1 MDYCFLNTSLLMSNT
16 HFPSM
21 TTIKG
26 KTILLTGASRGIG
39 AFIARELAKKQATV
53 ICVSR
58 SQSGLERICSEI
70 DDLGGKGIGVIFDVS
85 KVERMPELMYEIK
98 QLTGSF
104 NVDILINNAGI
115 EICRAFKNYSLKDIQ
130 LVLSVNL
137 IAAIELTR
145 LVLPNMLN
153 KRSGHIVN
161 IASFATQKGHPYD
174 SIYSASKAGLLMWA
188 DALRDE
194 LASTDI
200 VVSNICP
207 GYSQKELFADKNMS
221 AAPLTEDSSTPQNV
235 ATAVYQAIENNGS
248 QMVVNNNFFTRNMTK
263 LKFAVEQF
271 LPKFGD
277 TANRD
282 VDVNNLNNLNKNSNQ
297 SQQNSKENLII
308 NKTD

>member
-1 MDYCFLNTSLLMSNT
+1 MSNT
-16 HFPSM
+16 QFRPM

-26 KTILLTGASRGIG
+26 KTISLTGASRGIG

-70 DDLGGKGIGVIFDVS
+70 DDLGGKGVGIIFDVS

-104 NVDILINNAGI
+104 NVDILVNNAGI
-115 EICRAFKNYSLKDIQ
+115 EIYRSFQNYSLKDIQ

-153 KRSGHIVN
+153 KGSGHIVN

-174 SIYSASKAGLLMWA
+174 SVYSASKAGLLMWA

-194 LASTDI
+194 LAPTDI
-200 VVSNICP
+200 IVSNICP
-207 GYSQKELFADKNMS
+207 GYSERGLFADNNMS
-221 AAPLTEDSSTPQNV
+221 AAQVTAASSTPQNV

-248 QMVVNNNFFTRNMTK
+248 QMVVNENFFTRNMTK
-263 LKFAVEQF
+263 LKFALEQF
-271 LPKFGD
+271 LPNFGD
-277 TANRD
+277 AANQ
-282 VDVNNLNNLNKNSNQ
+282 VEDVNNLNKIPNQ
-297 SQQNSKENLII
+297 SQQNSKENLVISE
-308 NKTD
+308 TD

>member
-1 MDYCFLNTSLLMSNT
+1 MSNT
-16 HFPSM
+16 QFRPM

-26 KTILLTGASRGIG
+26 KTIILTGASRGIG

-104 NVDILINNAGI
+104 NVDILVNNAGI
-115 EICRAFKNYSLKDIQ
+115 EIYRSFQNYSLKDIQ

-145 LVLPNMLN
+145 LVLPDMLN
-153 KRSGHIVN
+153 KGTGHIVN
-161 IASFATQKGHPYD
+161 ITSFSTQKGHPYD
-174 SIYSASKAGLLMWA
+174 SVYSASKAGLLMWA

-194 LASTDI
+194 LAPTDI
-200 VVSNICP
+200 IVSNICP
-207 GYSQKELFADKNMS
+207 GYSERGLFADNTMS
-221 AAPLTEDSSTPQNV
+221 ATQVTEASSTPQNV

-248 QMVVNNNFFTRNMTK
+248 QMVVNENFFTRNMTK
-263 LKFAVEQF
+263 LKFAFEQF
-271 LPKFGD
+271 LPNFGD
-277 TANRD
+277 AANQ
-282 VDVNNLNNLNKNSNQ
+282 VEDVNNLNKIPNQ
-297 SQQNSKENLII
+297 SQRNSKEKLVI
-308 NKTD
+308 NETD

>member
-1 MDYCFLNTSLLMSNT
+1 MSNT
-16 HFPSM
+16 QFRPM

-26 KTILLTGASRGIG
+26 KTIILTGASRGIG

-85 KVERMPELMYEIK
+85 KVEKMPELMYEIK

-104 NVDILINNAGI
+104 NVDILVNNAGI
-115 EICRAFKNYSLKDIQ
+115 EIYRSFQNYSLKDIQ

-174 SIYSASKAGLLMWA
+174 SVYSASKAGLLMWA

-194 LASTDI
+194 LAPTDI
-200 VVSNICP
+200 IVSNICP
-207 GYSQKELFADKNMS
+207 GYSQRGLFADNNAS
-221 AAPLTEDSSTPQNV
+221 AAPLTAASSTPQNV
-235 ATAVYQAIENNGS
+235 ATAVYQAIENNGR
-248 QMVVNNNFFTRNMTK
+248 QMVVNENFFTRNMTK
-263 LKFAVEQF
+263 LKFAFEQF
-271 LPKFGD
+271 LPYF
-277 TANRD
+277 RD
-282 VDVNNLNNLNKNSNQ
+282 ADNQVEDINNLNKIPNQ
-297 SQQNSKENLII
+297 SQQNSKEKLVVNE
-308 NKTD
+308 TD

>member
-1 MDYCFLNTSLLMSNT
+1 
-16 HFPSM
+16 M

-26 KTILLTGASRGIG
+26 KTIILTGASRGIG
-39 AFIARELAKKQATV
+39 ALIARELAKKQATI

-58 SQSGLERICSEI
+58 SQSALERICTEI
-70 DDLGGKGIGVIFDVS
+70 DDLGGKGIGVVFDVS

-104 NVDILINNAGI
+104 NVDILVNNAGI
-115 EICRAFKNYSLKDIQ
+115 EIYRSFKNYSLQDIQ

-137 IAAIELTR
+137 ISAIELTR
-145 LVLPNMLN
+145 LVLPNML
-153 KRSGHIVN
+153 KKGSGHIVN

-194 LASTDI
+194 LAPTNI
-200 VVSNICP
+200 IVSNISP
-207 GYSQKELFADKNMS
+207 GYSQQKLFADVNMS
-221 AAPLTEDSSTPQNV
+221 AAPVTEDISTPQNV

-248 QMVVNNNFFTRNMTK
+248 QIVVNENFFTRNMTK

-277 TANRD
+277 AENQSA
-282 VDVNNLNNLNKNSNQ
+282 DVNNLHHLNKMSNK
-297 SQQNSKENLII
+297 SQDNSKEKLVI
-308 NKTD
+308 NETEQSKKSI

>member
-1 MDYCFLNTSLLMSNT
+1 MSNT
-16 HFPSM
+16 QFRPM

-26 KTILLTGASRGIG
+26 KTIVLTGASRGIG

-104 NVDILINNAGI
+104 NVDILVNNAGI
-115 EICRAFKNYSLKDIQ
+115 EIYRSFQNYSLKDIQ

-145 LVLPNMLN
+145 LILPDMLN
-153 KRSGHIVN
+153 KGSGHIVN

-174 SIYSASKAGLLMWA
+174 SVYSASKAGLLMWA
-188 DALRDE
+188 DALKDE
-194 LASTDI
+194 LARTNI
-200 VVSNICP
+200 IVSNICP
-207 GYSQKELFADKNMS
+207 GYSQTGKKGFLADNHIS
-221 AAPLTEDSSTPQNV
+221 SAPLTEASSTPQNV
-235 ATAVYQAIENNGS
+235 ATAVYQAIENNGN
-248 QMVVNNNFFTRNMTK
+248 QMVVNENFFTRNMTK

-271 LPKFGD
+271 LPNFGD
-277 TANRD
+277 AENQITDA
-282 VDVNNLNNLNKNSNQ
+282 NNLNKIPNQ
-297 SQQNSKENLII
+297 SQHNSKEKLVI
-308 NKTD
+308 NETD

>member
-1 MDYCFLNTSLLMSNT
+1 MSNT
-16 HFPSM
+16 QFRPM

-26 KTILLTGASRGIG
+26 KTIILTGASRGIG

-104 NVDILINNAGI
+104 NVDILVNNAGI
-115 EICRAFKNYSLKDIQ
+115 EIYRSFQNYSLKDIQ

-153 KRSGHIVN
+153 KGSGHIVN

-174 SIYSASKAGLLMWA
+174 SVYSASKAGLLMWA

-194 LASTDI
+194 LAPTDI
-200 VVSNICP
+200 IVSNICP
-207 GYSQKELFADKNMS
+207 GYSERGLFADNTMS
-221 AAPLTEDSSTPQNV
+221 ATQVTEASSTPQNV

-248 QMVVNNNFFTRNMTK
+248 QMVVNENFFTRNMTK
-263 LKFAVEQF
+263 LKFALEQF
-271 LPKFGD
+271 LPNFGD
-277 TANRD
+277 AANQ
-282 VDVNNLNNLNKNSNQ
+282 VEDVNNLNKIPNQ
-297 SQQNSKENLII
+297 SQRNSKEKLVI
-308 NKTD
+308 NETD